1 MKYLVHGLII
11 LALLVLVTP
20 AMAAVE
26 VTGDTYINYSSM
38 YLWRGFDLSD
48 SKPVVQGGMDL
59 SFKGLTLSYW
69 SNYNLDVSDLDET
82 DIVVDYS
89 FDASELVSLSV
100 GHILYS
106 LNGDDTSEV
115 YAGIALNTLLSP
127 SFTIYYDYDAFAGDV
142 FVTGSI
148 GHDID
153 LQEGLTLSLGA
164 LVSYADNDG
173 YSDFHNAELSA
184 GLDYALTDQIS
195 INPSVIY
202 STPLSDDAED
212 IGGLDDEFMGGVTL
226 TLSF

>member
-1 MKYLVHGLII
+1 MKFLKHGLVV
-11 LALLVLVTP
+11 LVLLVLVTP

-26 VTGDTYINYSSM
+26 VTGDAYVNYSSM

-48 SKPVVQGGMDL
+48 SKSVIQGGMDL
-59 SFKGLTLSYW
+59 SAKGVTLSYW

-82 DIVVDYS
+82 DFIVDYT
-89 FDASELVSLSV
+89 FDASELVSVSV

-127 SFTIYYDYDAFAGDV
+127 SLTIYYDYDAFAGDV
-142 FVTGSI
+142 FVAGSI
-148 GHDID
+148 GHSLD
-153 LQEGLTLSLGA
+153 LQEGLSLSLGL
-164 LVSYADNDG
+164 LVSYADNDS

-184 GLDYALTDQIS
+184 GLDFAVTDQIS
-195 INPSVIY
+195 ISPSVIY

-212 IGGLDDEFMGGVTL
+212 LAGLDDEFMGGVTL